1 MHGGRVRLV
10 GKFAEQARFHC
21 GRVSQQAQRLIA
33 MAGENDFVKTL
44 RRAVAGP
51 HFDPAARRPPDLDR
65 PDTSSAMALPE
76 SGSVTRSTMPAAGGA
91 QPNGFPVA
99 GERDAV
105 FNRVGEVLA
114 RTEGLTVVNRA
125 QLLGTFDVDYGDTK
139 FLVRVTKTD
148 TGAYVSAD
156 DPRGLP
162 AAGDPPAR
170 LIAALKAALGG

>member
-1 MHGGRVRLV
+1 MRHTRSLTRALV
-10 GKFAEQARFHC
+10 VTAIA
-21 GRVSQQAQRLIA
+21 VSVLGATGCKWFRKGSDLYAQSPESRPL
-33 MAGENDFVKTL
+33 EV
-44 RRAVAGP
+44 
-51 HFDPAARRPPDLDR
+51 PPDLDR

-139 FLVRVTKTD
+139 FLVRVTKAGDGT
-148 TGAYVSAD
+148 YVSAV

-162 AAGDPPAR
+162 PSGEAAGK
-170 LIAALKAALGG
+170 LIGALKAAIAP

>member
-1 MHGGRVRLV
+1 MRHTRPLTRALIV
-10 GKFAEQARFHC
+10 AAIA
-21 GRVSQQAQRLIA
+21 VSVLGATGCKWFRKGSELYAQSPESRPL
-33 MAGENDFVKTL
+33 EV
-44 RRAVAGP
+44 
-51 HFDPAARRPPDLDR
+51 PPDLDR

-76 SGSVTRSTMPAAGGA
+76 AGSVTRSTMPAAGAA
-91 QPNGFPVA
+91 QPNGFAVA

-114 RTEGLTVVNRA
+114 QTEGLTVVNRA
-125 QLLGTFDVDYGDTK
+125 QLLGTYDVDYGDAK

-148 TGAYVSAD
+148 TGAYVSAV

-170 LIAALKAALGG
+170 LIAALKAALAGG

>member
-1 MHGGRVRLV
+1 MHRSSPVSRAAAPLV
-10 GKFAEQARFHC
+10 ALLLATGLSGCHWFGKQNELYSQSAESRPLE
-21 GRVSQQAQRLIA
+21 V
-33 MAGENDFVKTL
+33 
-44 RRAVAGP
+44 
-51 HFDPAARRPPDLDR
+51 PPDLDR

-76 SGSVTRSTMPAAGGA
+76 TGSVTRSAMPAAGAA
-91 QPNGFPVA
+91 QPNGFAVA

-125 QLLGTFDVDYGDTK
+125 QLLGTFDVDYGDAK

-148 TGAYVSAD
+148 TGAYVSAV

-170 LIAALKAALGG
+170 LIAALKAALAGG

>member
-1 MHGGRVRLV
+1 MRHTRSLTRALV
-10 GKFAEQARFHC
+10 VTAIA
-21 GRVSQQAQRLIA
+21 VSVLGATGCKWFRKGSDLYAQSPESRPL
-33 MAGENDFVKTL
+33 EV
-44 RRAVAGP
+44 
-51 HFDPAARRPPDLDR
+51 PPDLDR

-148 TGAYVSAD
+148 TGAYVSAV

-162 AAGDPPAR
+162 AADT
-170 LIAALKAALGG
+170 

>member
-1 MHGGRVRLV
+1 MRHTRPLTRALIV
-10 GKFAEQARFHC
+10 AAIA
-21 GRVSQQAQRLIA
+21 VSVLGATGCKWFRKGSDLYAQSPESRPL
-33 MAGENDFVKTL
+33 EV
-44 RRAVAGP
+44 
-51 HFDPAARRPPDLDR
+51 PPDLDR

-148 TGAYVSAD
+148 TGAYVSAV

-170 LIAALKAALGG
+170 LIAALKAALGGN

>member
-1 MHGGRVRLV
+1 MLQSRPL
-10 GKFAEQARFHC
+10 ARALIVAAIA
-21 GRVSQQAQRLIA
+21 VSVLGATGCKWFRKGSELYAQSPESRPL
-33 MAGENDFVKTL
+33 EV
-44 RRAVAGP
+44 
-51 HFDPAARRPPDLDR
+51 PPDLDR

-76 SGSVTRSTMPAAGGA
+76 TGSVTRSTMPAAGA
-91 QPNGFPVA
+91 QQPNGFPVA

-125 QLLGTFDVDYGDTK
+125 QLLGTFDVDYGDSK

-148 TGAYVSAD
+148 TGSYVSAV

-170 LIAALKAALGG
+170 LVAALKAALGGG

>member
-1 MHGGRVRLV
+1 MRHTRPLTRALIV
-10 GKFAEQARFHC
+10 AAIA
-21 GRVSQQAQRLIA
+21 VSVLGATGCKWFRKGSELYAQSPESRPL
-33 MAGENDFVKTL
+33 EV
-44 RRAVAGP
+44 
-51 HFDPAARRPPDLDR
+51 PPDLDR

-76 SGSVTRSTMPAAGGA
+76 AGSVTRSTMPAAGGA
-91 QPNGFPVA
+91 QPNGFAVA

-125 QLLGTFDVDYGDTK
+125 QLLGTYDVDYGDAK

-148 TGAYVSAD
+148 TGAYVSAV

-170 LIAALKAALGG
+170 LIAALKAALAGG

>member
-1 MHGGRVRLV
+1 MRHTRPLTRALIVAAIAVSVLGATGCKWFRKGRELY
-10 GKFAEQARFHC
+10 
-21 GRVSQQAQRLIA
+21 AQSPESRPL
-33 MAGENDFVKTL
+33 EV
-44 RRAVAGP
+44 
-51 HFDPAARRPPDLDR
+51 PPDLDR
-65 PDTSSAMALPE
+65 PDTSGAMAVPE
-76 SGSVTRSTMPAAGGA
+76 SGSVTRSAMPATGA

-114 RTEGLTVVNRA
+114 ATQGLTVVNRA
-125 QLLGTFDVDYGDTK
+125 QLLGTFDVDYGDAK

-148 TGAYVSAD
+148 TGAYVSAV

-170 LIAALKAALGG
+170 LIAALKAALGGN

>member
-1 MHGGRVRLV
+1 MRRS
-10 GKFAEQARFHC
+10 A
-21 GRVSQQAQRLIA
+21 RVSPIA
-33 MAGENDFVKTL
+33 VPLAAAL
-44 RRAVAGP
+44 LVAGLSGCQLFGKKNELYTQSAESRP
-51 HFDPAARRPPDLDR
+51 LEVPPDLDR
-65 PDTSSAMALPE
+65 PDTSGAMAVPE
-76 SGSVTRSTMPAAGGA
+76 SGSVTRSAMPAAGA

-114 RTEGLTVVNRA
+114 ATQGLTVVNRA
-125 QLLGTFDVDYGDTK
+125 QLLGTFDVDYGDAK

-148 TGAYVSAD
+148 TGAYVSAV

-170 LIAALKAALGG
+170 LIAALKAALGGN

>member
-1 MHGGRVRLV
+1 MRHTRSLTRALV
-10 GKFAEQARFHC
+10 VTAIA
-21 GRVSQQAQRLIA
+21 VSVLGATGCKWFRKGSDLYAQSPESRPL
-33 MAGENDFVKTL
+33 EV
-44 RRAVAGP
+44 
-51 HFDPAARRPPDLDR
+51 PPDLDR

-148 TGAYVSAD
+148 SGSYVSAV